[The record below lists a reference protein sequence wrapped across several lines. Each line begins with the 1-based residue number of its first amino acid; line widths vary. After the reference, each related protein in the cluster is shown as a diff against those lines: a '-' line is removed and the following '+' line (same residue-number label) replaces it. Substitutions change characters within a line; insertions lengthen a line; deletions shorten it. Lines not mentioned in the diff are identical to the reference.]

1 MHQNTH
7 LSETSLFTDQS
18 NCQDSSILKIKGRI
32 GYSVKAERNKQIS
45 NVKSQA
51 NFALQPLNGAVSREP
66 RWS

>member
-51 NFALQPLNGAVSREP
+51 NFALQPLNGAVS
-66 RWS
+66 